1 MIVFPNEDNYVSS
14 YADFKNNS
22 VITLTVYDTKT
33 NDVETEV
40 SYHLCCP
47 MTNQEIYNYC
57 NARIPSNLRNKILLG
72 VRDYNDDDKDNKFPK
87 LSIWKLNWF
96 CRNITE
102 RKIVLLIPEGGKR
115 IAINPYDEKEV
126 EKFIK
131 TLKDLAK

>member
-14 YADFKNNS
+14 YLDFKNNAT
-22 VITLTVYDTKT
+22 ITLTVIDTKT

-47 MTNQEIYNYC
+47 MTNQEVYNYC
-57 NARIPSNLRNKILLG
+57 NARISSNVRNKILLG
-72 VRDYNDDDKDNKFPK
+72 VRDYDNIEDNKLPK
-87 LSIWKLNWF
+87 ISIWKLDWL

-102 RKIVLLIPEGGKR
+102 RKIVLLVPEGGKR

-126 EKFIK
+126 EKFIE